1 MTFQY
6 KSLWAAAWCIALV
19 FSSCASKKELAQ
31 TNADLNLTKK
41 KLDSTSLSNK
51 NLNTEVSLLKVTQ
64 DMRLKEISSEQK
76 NKEYKIYKNALAC
89 YDYVLA
95 AQQMAR
101 LSEIDT
107 ANRAVY
113 YDSLALYHF
122 FYLMDPNSM
131 RPNNAAYYYTQ
142 KGLKLNPNN
151 EFLLEIKGKLDLEE
165 HRDTMALAGFS
176 RLYKKTGDYTYL
188 YEITFI
194 QLALN
199 NNIKFTDSVINL
211 VTKNIESEIKTVRL
225 DYLQEKFRQEVPAKA
240 AFLYLRAVI
249 QNGVQGNKIKA
260 MKTLEDILKIA
271 PDFYYAK
278 GMLEQ
283 LKNPQRS
290 QQQGS
295 RPY

>member
-1 MTFQY
+1 MIIENKIAYGLAIVFATF
-6 KSLWAAAWCIALV
+6 
-19 FSSCASKKELAQ
+19 FTSCATKKEFAQTNIALAQ
-31 TNADLNLTKK
+31 TQK
-41 KLDSTSLSNK
+41 KLDSTALANK
-51 NLNTEVSLLKVTQ
+51 NLQTEVSLLKVTQ
-64 DMRLKEISSEQK
+64 DMRLKENATELK
-76 NKEYKIYKNALAC
+76 NKEYKIYKNAMAC
-89 YDYVLA
+89 FDYVLA

-107 ANRAVY
+107 ANKAVY
-113 YDSLALYHF
+113 YDSLAMYHF
-122 FYLMDPNSM
+122 FYLMDPNTM

-165 HRDTMALAGFS
+165 HRDTMALGIFN
-176 RLYKKTGDYTYL
+176 RLYKRTGDYTYL

-199 NNIKFTDSVINL
+199 NNIKFTDSVINK
-211 VTKNIESEIKTVRL
+211 VVKNIESEIKTVRL
-225 DYLQEKFRQEVPAKA
+225 DYLQEKFKQEVPAKA

-249 QNGVQGNKIKA
+249 QNGVQGNKSKA

-278 GMLEQ
+278 GLLAQ
-283 LKNPQRS
+283 LKNPQQN
-290 QQQGS
+290 QQQGA